1 MDAYR
6 KVWTCLAAAV
16 LGLGLAAAA
25 VQLSLTSPA
34 ASVVLLVVAVV
45 LTRMSHRLPARF
57 RDLVRSHVS
66 GPDATLEVRA
76 TAALPVL
83 TVACLGL
90 DAIFGAAGF
99 RLVLLVALTGLP
111 LLVPRHVPLTV
122 ADILAEEAAP
132 GQAGRGESSQ
142 PAEPPQPWVPRARG
156 DVATTTPEPTPV
168 PESASD
174 PAPGEL
180 TPTELCHAW
189 QASYRAM
196 LMSVDPAE
204 RARIAAARGRYLDA
218 LAEWD
223 PDGFARWT
231 ASGTAAA
238 GDPSAHLGQ
247 GAAHPPDQE

>member
-1 MDAYR
+1 MDVYR
-6 KVWTCLAAAV
+6 KVWTWLAVAV

-25 VQLSLTSPA
+25 VQLALISPL
-34 ASVVLLVVAVV
+34 ASAVLLVVAVV
-45 LTRMSHRLPARF
+45 LTQASRRLPTRV

-90 DAIFGAAGF
+90 DAMFGAAGF
-99 RLVLLVALTGLP
+99 RLRAARR
-111 LLVPRHVPLTV
+111 PRRAPAAAAAARPAHGGRHPGRGGG
-122 ADILAEEAAP
+122 ARRCRAEPARRAAP
-132 GQAGRGESSQ
+132 AVG
-142 PAEPPQPWVPRARG
+142 PRARG
-156 DVATTTPEPTPV
+156 AAAATTPMT
-168 PESASD
+168 SASSTRGRD
-174 PAPGEL
+174 PGEL
-180 TPTELCHAW
+180 SRTELCHAW

-223 PDGFARWT
+223 PDGFARWME
-231 ASGTAAA
+231 SGTAAA
-238 GDPSAHLGQ
+238 GDPSAHLGH
-247 GAAHPPDQE
+247 GAAHPPEQE

>member
-6 KVWTCLAAAV
+6 KVWTCLAVAV
-16 LGLGLAAAA
+16 LGLGLAAAS
-25 VQLSLTSPA
+25 VQLALISPA
-34 ASVVLLVVAVV
+34 ASAVLLVVAVA
-45 LTRMSHRLPARF
+45 LTRLSRRLPARA
-57 RDLVRSHVS
+57 RDLVHEHLT

-76 TAALPVL
+76 TAALPAL

-99 RLVLLVALTGLP
+99 LLVALVGLAGLP
-111 LLVPRHVPLTV
+111 LLLPRHAPLTV

-132 GQAGRGESSQ
+132 ERSESSQ
-142 PAEPPQPWVPRARG
+142 PAQPFQPRLPRARG
-156 DVATTTPEPTPV
+156 DATVTTPTP
-168 PESASD
+168 D
-174 PAPGEL
+174 PVADANPGEL
-180 TPTELCHAW
+180 TRSELCHAW

-223 PDGFARWT
+223 PDGFTRWME
-231 ASGTAAA
+231 SGTAAA
-238 GDPSAHLGQ
+238 GDPSAHLGH
-247 GAAHPPDQE
+247 GAAHPPEQE

>member
-6 KVWTCLAAAV
+6 RVWICLAVAV

-25 VQLSLTSPA
+25 VQLALMSPA
-34 ASVVLLVVAVV
+34 ASAVLLVAGVV
-45 LTRMSHRLPARF
+45 LARAAHRLPARA
-57 RDLVRSHVS
+57 RDLVDEHLT

-76 TAALPVL
+76 TAALPGL

-99 RLVLLVALTGLP
+99 LLVLLVGLTGLP
-111 LLVPRHVPLTV
+111 LLLPRHAPLTV
-122 ADILAEEAAP
+122 ADILAEDSAP
-132 GQAGRGESSQ
+132 ERSESSRPAQ
-142 PAEPPQPWVPRARG
+142 PAESPQPWVPRARG
-156 DVATTTPEPTPV
+156 EAAVTTPTP
-168 PESASD
+168 D
-174 PAPGEL
+174 PVAGPHPGEL
-180 TPTELCHAW
+180 TPSELCHAW

-223 PDGFARWT
+223 PDGFTRWME
-231 ASGTAAA
+231 SGTAAA
-238 GDPSAHLGQ
+238 GDPSAHLGH
-247 GAAHPPDQE
+247 GAAHPPEQE

>member
-6 KVWTCLAAAV
+6 KVWICLAVAV

-25 VQLSLTSPA
+25 VQLALMSPA
-34 ASVVLLVVAVV
+34 ASAVLLVVAVV
-45 LTRMSHRLPARF
+45 LTRAAGRLPARV
-57 RDLVRSHVS
+57 RDLVEEHLT

-99 RLVLLVALTGLP
+99 LLVLLVGLARLP
-111 LLVPRHVPLTV
+111 LLLPRHAPLTV
-122 ADILAEEAAP
+122 ADILAEESAP
-132 GQAGRGESSQ
+132 EPTESSQ
-142 PAEPPQPWVPRARG
+142 SAQPAHPPQPPQPWVPRARG
-156 DVATTTPEPTPV
+156 EAAVTTPTP
-168 PESASD
+168 D
-174 PAPGEL
+174 PAADPDSGEL
-180 TPTELCHAW
+180 TPSELCHAW

-196 LMSVDPAE
+196 LMSADPAE

-223 PDGFARWT
+223 PDGFTRWME
-231 ASGTAAA
+231 SGTAAA
-238 GDPSAHLGQ
+238 GDPSAHLGH
-247 GAAHPPDQE
+247 GAAHPPEQE